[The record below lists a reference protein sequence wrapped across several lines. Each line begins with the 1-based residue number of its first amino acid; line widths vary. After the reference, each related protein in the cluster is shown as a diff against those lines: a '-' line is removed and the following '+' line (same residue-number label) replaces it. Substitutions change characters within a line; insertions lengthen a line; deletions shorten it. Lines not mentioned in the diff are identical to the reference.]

1 MKKEEKN
8 ELKELFLVKRGI
20 EKKSFDTI
28 SKEINVSKQT
38 LINWNEEMKDKL
50 SLIEGE
56 EKEKSIEK
64 FRQILDKRLEG
75 IFALYEKVENEISV
89 RSLEDIPYKAL
100 FDIKIQLEGIINK
113 NTSFIY
119 QTGESR
125 IDLEDIG
132 RQVNIKV
139 NYTIYRLEIDL
150 F

>member
-64 FRQILDKRLEG
+64 FRQILDKRLER

-139 NYTIYRLEIDL
+139 NNTLYID
-150 F
+150 

>member
-139 NYTIYRLEIDL
+139 NNTLYID
-150 F
+150 

>member
-75 IFALYEKVENEISV
+75 IFALYEKVEKEISV
-89 RSLEDIPYKAL
+89 RSLEDIPYKTL

-139 NYTIYRLEIDL
+139 NNTLYID
-150 F
+150 

>member
-89 RSLEDIPYKAL
+89 RSLEDIPYKVL

-139 NYTIYRLEIDL
+139 NNTLYID
-150 F
+150 

>member
-75 IFALYEKVENEISV
+75 IFALYEKIENEISI
-89 RSLEDIPYKAL
+89 RSLKDIPYKTL

-132 RQVNIKV
+132 RQINIKV
-139 NYTIYRLEIDL
+139 NNTLYLD
-150 F
+150 